1 MRHHPLARIA
11 GEGGARRNSDGR
23 VRVRLSPA
31 ASRAFLTLTPALS
44 RDAGEGAFTTRSDL
58 IVL

>member
-1 MRHHPLARIA
+1 MRDHPLARIA
-11 GEGGARRNSDGR
+11 GEGGARRDGDGR

-44 RDAGEGAFTTRSDL
+44 RDAGEGAFL
-58 IVL
+58 IRLDPIMS